1 MVDPSEK
8 LPNDHAHDAQS
19 CCLPNKMPQFVEHGL
34 QLRAIGQLQSLP
46 DMLVKR
52 RKRLLMECAPLLALL
67 GERDVGLFV
76 STGGFTPDAEDEA
89 RRQENRRVILVDL
102 KRLFDLWVEYY
113 IDIPDNDGL
122 LLVFKL
128 THFVV

>member
-1 MVDPSEK
+1 
-8 LPNDHAHDAQS
+8 
-19 CCLPNKMPQFVEHGL
+19 MPQFVEHGL
-34 QLRAIGQLQSLP
+34 QPRAIGQLQSLP

-76 STGGFTPDAEDEA
+76 STGGFTRDAEDEA

-102 KRLFDLWVEYY
+102 KRLFDLWVEHYN
-113 IDIPDNDGL
+113 DIPEDYRRL
-122 LLVFKL
+122 LLLKQI
-128 THFVV
+128 HFLVPEE